1 MIADWFAENAV
12 DVPYFEKASRLPE
25 LGFWMHT
32 TRDIAEF
39 NNRDIPVELKR
50 LILILGYACSYGDL
64 CIELSALK
72 IADIESRLRNLL
84 EAPMP
89 GLAEIVKFAE
99 GTIHEAVL
107 PDVISRGSETPLVL
121 VQENA
126 RAYLYFQKH
135 FVSRRALIQNFQ
147 QLAIVRPESWKLDQA
162 IAAFKSGEKDRF
174 ALAEEQKRAIALAL
188 YSSLTIVTGGPGTGK
203 TTVIVGILRSLV
215 ALGIPAAE
223 IRVVTPTGRAARRAR
238 QAIEASDSETL
249 NDIETSTLHSLLGFS
264 RNRMD
269 FKYSRASH
277 IPFQVIVLDEVS
289 MVDLAMM
296 SRLLEC
302 IRPGGTRLV
311 LLGDRDQLPSVESG
325 AVLGDLVELLLP
337 ENQSPGYSPGFLEF
351 WKATGQSA
359 LEGSASDS
367 KPGALIDSIVE
378 LKASHRSGEEIRVA
392 AQAINQGQMPT
403 WIVQPDPVL
412 QGAGLIEINDAA
424 GLSVALR
431 TWASRFFS
439 PEYLTNLEK
448 AQLLV
453 AESGEARE
461 LGSSILSHVA
471 SHRILTFIRQGDRG
485 TMRINA
491 ILKQHASERGL
502 LFENDMHTGM
512 PLMVIQN
519 DYRRRIYNGETGV
532 LVKFSNGFRW
542 IFSEAERVAF
552 LSPAALPLTEAAHAI
567 TVHKSQG
574 SEYENVLIVMP
585 EEAEHPILSRQILY
599 TGLTRAKKAVTVAGS
614 IDSIKAALARKIRR
628 ETGGLRIDPV
638 T

>member
-1 MIADWFAENAV
+1 MIADWFTENAV
-12 DVPYFEKASRLPE
+12 EVPYFEKASQLPE
-25 LGFWMHT
+25 LAFWMHT
-32 TRDIAEF
+32 TKDIAEF
-39 NNRDIPVELKR
+39 NDGDIPVELKR

-64 CIELSALK
+64 CIELSAPK
-72 IADIESRLRNLL
+72 IADVESRLRNLL
-84 EAPMP
+84 ESSMP
-89 GLAEIVKFAE
+89 GLVDIVKFVEAR
-99 GTIHEAVL
+99 IHKAAL
-107 PDVISRGSETPLVL
+107 PDVISRGPETPLVL

-126 RAYLYFQKH
+126 KTFLYFQKH
-135 FVSRRALIQNFQ
+135 FLSRRALIQNLE
-147 QLAIVRPESWKLDQA
+147 QLAKVPPESWNIDQA
-162 IAAFKSGEKDRF
+162 IAAFKSGVKDRF
-174 ALAEEQKRAIALAL
+174 ALAAEQKRAIALAL

-215 ALGIPAAE
+215 ELGIPPAD

-238 QAIEASDSETL
+238 QAIEAADSKTL

-269 FKYSRASH
+269 FKYSRASP

-302 IRPGGTRLV
+302 IRPGVTRLV

-325 AVLGDLVELLLP
+325 AVLGDLVELLMP
-337 ENQSPGYSPGFLEF
+337 ENQSPGYSRGFQDF
-351 WKATGQSA
+351 WKATGQPA
-359 LEGSASDS
+359 LEASADS
-367 KPGALIDSIVE
+367 KVAGLIDSIVE
-378 LKASHRSGEEIRVA
+378 LKASHRSGEDIRVA
-392 AQAINQGQMPT
+392 AQAINQGQMPR

-412 QGAGLIEINDAA
+412 QGAGLVEINDAA

-431 TWASRFFS
+431 TWASRFFNS
-439 PEYLTNLEK
+439 AHLSNLEK
-448 AQLLV
+448 AQSLG
-453 AESGEARE
+453 AESVEARE
-461 LGSSILSHVA
+461 LGASILSHVA
-471 SHRILTFIRQGDRG
+471 SHRILTFIRHGDRG
-485 TMRINA
+485 TMHINA
-491 ILKQHASERGL
+491 VLKQHAYDHGV
-502 LFENDMHTGM
+502 LFENDIHAGL

-542 IFSEAERVAF
+542 IFSEAERVGF
-552 LSPAALPLTEAAHAI
+552 LSPAALPLAEAAHAI

-585 EEAEHPILSRQILY
+585 EEADHPILSRQILY
-599 TGLTRAKKAVTVAGS
+599 TGLTRAKKSVTVVGS
-614 IDSIKAALARKIRR
+614 NDVIKTALARKIRR

-638 T
+638 A